1 MDVGR
6 LEMELSTT
14 TSRSD
19 ERVAIRASHLDLIES
34 SVAAQDSQVSLA
46 YPLSLLVSS
55 REASEA
61 ALDDVRVPAFAKMG
75 QIFQVI
81 VVFASSSGSPPSLS
95 SASRVNL

>member
-6 LEMELSTT
+6 LEIELSTT

-34 SVAAQDSQVSLA
+34 SVADQESQVSLV
-46 YPLSLLVSS
+46 YPLSLLASS

-61 ALDDVRVPAFAKMG
+61 AFDDVRIPAVAKRG
-75 QIFQVI
+75 QIFQVKI
-81 VVFASSSGSPPSLS
+81 VFASSSGSPLSRS
-95 SASRVNL
+95 SASRVAF